1 MEEVK
6 RSDGRKYDELRKIEF
21 TRHYTKYAEGSVLV
35 KSGET
40 LIICN
45 ASVENKVPHFL
56 RGENQGWVTAE
67 YSLLPRSTN
76 QRVVREIAKGRPSGR
91 TQEIQRLIGRA
102 LRSVVDLS
110 LLGENTIWVDCD
122 VIQADGGTRTAAL
135 SGAFVALVDAVNY
148 MLDKNMIKKSPLK
161 SFLAATS
168 VGIVDGEKL
177 LDLSFSEDS
186 RAQVD
191 LNLVMTDQEEVVEIQ
206 GTAEGEP
213 FSLDD
218 LEQMMFL
225 AQLGIQEIIERQ
237 KESIGELTGLVGSE
251 SG

>member
-1 MEEVK
+1 MEEKK
-6 RSDGRKYDELRKIEF
+6 RSDGRKNDELRQIGF

-40 LIICN
+40 LVICN

-56 RGENQGWVTAE
+56 RGENQGGVTAE

-76 QRVVREIAKGRPSGR
+76 QRVVREIAKGKPSGR

-102 LRSVVDLS
+102 LRSVVDLN

-168 VGIVDGEKL
+168 VGIVEGEKL
-177 LDLSFSEDS
+177 LDLSFFEDS

-191 LNLVMTDQEEVVEIQ
+191 LNLVMTDNEEVVEIQ
-206 GTAEGEP
+206 GTAEGDP

-225 AQLGIQEIIERQ
+225 AQLGIQEIIEKQ
-237 KESIGELTGLVGSE
+237 KESLGELSRLVGNE
-251 SG
+251 RG

>member
-1 MEEVK
+1 MEEIK
-6 RSDGRKYDELRKIEF
+6 RSDGRKNDELRKIEF

-102 LRSVVDLS
+102 LRSVVDLG

-168 VGIVDGEKL
+168 VGIVEGEKL

>member
-1 MEEVK
+1 LEEIK
-6 RSDGRKYDELRKIEF
+6 RSDGRKNDELRKIEF

-102 LRSVVDLS
+102 LRSVVDLG

>member
-1 MEEVK
+1 MEEIK
-6 RSDGRKYDELRKIEF
+6 RSDGRKNDELRKIEF

-102 LRSVVDLS
+102 LRSVVDLG

>member
-1 MEEVK
+1 MEETR
-6 RSDGRKYDELRKIEF
+6 RSDGRKNDELRAVEF
-21 TRHYTKYAEGSVLV
+21 DRHYTKYAEGSVLV
-35 KSGET
+35 RAGET
-40 LIICN
+40 LVLCN
-45 ASVENKVPHFL
+45 ASVESKVPHFL

-102 LRSVVDLS
+102 LRSVVDLK

-148 MLDKNMIKKSPLK
+148 MLEKNMISRSPIK

-186 RAQVD
+186 TAQVD
-191 LNLVMTDQEEVVEIQ
+191 LNLVMTDKEEVVEIQ

-213 FSLDD
+213 FSLED

-225 AQLGIQEIIERQ
+225 GQLGIQEIIERQ
-237 KESIGELTGLVGSE
+237 KENLDDLKKLVGTE
-251 SG
+251 GG

>member
-1 MEEVK
+1 LEEKK
-6 RSDGRKYDELRKIEF
+6 RSDGRKNDELRQIGF

-40 LIICN
+40 LVICN

-76 QRVVREIAKGRPSGR
+76 QRVVREIAKGKPSGR

-102 LRSVVDLS
+102 LRSVVDLN

-168 VGIVDGEKL
+168 VGIVEGEKL
-177 LDLSFSEDS
+177 LDLSFFEDS

-191 LNLVMTDQEEVVEIQ
+191 LNLVMTDNEEVVEIQ
-206 GTAEGEP
+206 GTAEGDP

-225 AQLGIQEIIERQ
+225 AQLGIQEIIEKQ
-237 KESIGELTGLVGSE
+237 KESLGELSRLVGNE
-251 SG
+251 RG

>member
-1 MEEVK
+1 LEEPK
-6 RSDGRKYDELRKIEF
+6 RSDGRKNDELRKIEF
-21 TRHYTKYAEGSVLV
+21 NRNYTKYAEGSVLV
-35 KSGET
+35 KTGDT
-40 LIICN
+40 QVLCN

-76 QRVVREIAKGRPSGR
+76 QRVIREIAKGKPSGR

-135 SGAFVALVDAVNY
+135 SGAFIALVDAVNF
-148 MLDKNMIKKSPLK
+148 MMEKGMIKKSPLK
-161 SFLAATS
+161 SYLAATS
-168 VGIVDGEKL
+168 TGIVEGEKL

-186 RAQVD
+186 QAQVD
-191 LNLVMTDQEEVVEIQ
+191 LNLVMTDKEEVVEIQ

-225 AQLGIQEIIERQ
+225 AQLGIQEIIQIQ
-237 KESIGELTGLVGSE
+237 KETLGELTRLVGNE
-251 SG
+251 GG

>member
-1 MEEVK
+1 LEEIK
-6 RSDGRKYDELRKIEF
+6 RSDGRKNDELRKIEF

-102 LRSVVDLS
+102 LRSVVDLG

-168 VGIVDGEKL
+168 VGIVEGEKL